1 MHFFPRLFF
10 STFTNEKDIQKENA
24 KDYRNGHQQFVLVF
38 DTNIKVGDVVQIID
52 GAFMG
57 QEGRVVEIENN
68 KVKIMINM
76 FGSETAAELE
86 LYQIAEL

>member
-1 MHFFPRLFF
+1 MLSLIHIL
-10 STFTNEKDIQKENA
+10 
-24 KDYRNGHQQFVLVF
+24 
-38 DTNIKVGDVVQIID
+38 VQIID